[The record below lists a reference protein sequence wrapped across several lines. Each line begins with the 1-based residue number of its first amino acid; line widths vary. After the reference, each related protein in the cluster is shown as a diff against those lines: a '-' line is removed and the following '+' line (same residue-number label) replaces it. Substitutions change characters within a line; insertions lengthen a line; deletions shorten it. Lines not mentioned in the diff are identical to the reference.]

1 MEYAWEKKARK
12 EIGRSEM
19 LNTKFGPRGK
29 FRVIGIA
36 VANDETGEAA
46 LLMRPPSGCVIG
58 ADFAKDIAVDASE
71 FYLES
76 VEAAFGQFV

>member
-12 EIGRSEM
+12 EISRSEL
-19 LNTKFGPRGK
+19 LNTKLGPRGK

-46 LLMRPPSGCVIG
+46 LLMLPPSGCVIG
-58 ADFAKDIAVDASE
+58 ADFAKDIAFDASE
-71 FYLES
+71 SYRES